1 MIAVIGDPDTATG
14 FRLAGVGDVYE
25 PESSIEGGWT
35 TVQLLD
41 KLSREEVALIILSE
55 RLATET
61 KVREKIKE
69 INEKKRGVI
78 PIIVTVPDKKG
89 PMVTEADEIGILIK
103 RAVGVAVK

>member
-1 MIAVIGDPDTATG
+1 MFAVIGDRDTATG
-14 FRLAGVGDVYE
+14 FWLAGVSDVYE
-25 PESSIEGGWT
+25 PESSTGGGVN

-41 KLSREEVALIILSE
+41 KLSRGEVVLIIISE

-69 INEKKRGVI
+69 INERKRGVI